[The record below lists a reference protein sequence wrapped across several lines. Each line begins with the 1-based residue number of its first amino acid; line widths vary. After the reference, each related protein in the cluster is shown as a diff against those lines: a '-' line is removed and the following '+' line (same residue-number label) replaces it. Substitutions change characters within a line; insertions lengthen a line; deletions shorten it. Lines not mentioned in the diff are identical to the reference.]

1 MKPFIRMTAGA
12 GMLLLWLTACT
23 WHVPDMDRV
32 VPPPPEEGNIE
43 ASAFT
48 VESGQLVNKSLLE
61 LFERSL
67 ELAWEDT
74 ARDLRVAAVQEL
86 KVSQTE
92 EMVVI
97 TFAWAQEGDVGH
109 GFFAAVHDEEM
120 DQYTFY
126 DVEVA
131 RAADDGPISL
141 GYYVGGSVS
150 ETRDAKVYMIYG
162 YIHDTRI
169 HRIQVDHRDGG
180 TSIMDIDDRQ
190 RAFTATSVG
199 QRARP
204 ERVIA
209 LSGNGDILY
218 ERTF

>member
-1 MKPFIRMTAGA
+1 
-12 GMLLLWLTACT
+12 
-23 WHVPDMDRV
+23 
-32 VPPPPEEGNIE
+32 
-43 ASAFT
+43 
-48 VESGQLVNKSLLE
+48 
-61 LFERSL
+61 
-67 ELAWEDT
+67 
-74 ARDLRVAAVQEL
+74 
-86 KVSQTE
+86 
-92 EMVVI
+92 
-97 TFAWAQEGDVGH
+97 
-109 GFFAAVHDEEM
+109 M